1 MNAPTRFENLRA
13 VEPWKFLCVD
23 GVAIVQ
29 MVLPKA
35 NDVIPQHAHS
45 YDHHTLVASGRVRV
59 WADGKHIGDY
69 GEREAILIRAGQKH
83 LIAALEDNSVAYC
96 IHNASREGKVE
107 ILAEHKLG
115 A

>member
-1 MNAPTRFENLRA
+1 MNAPTEFKNIRA
-13 VEPWKFLCVD
+13 VDPWQMLCCD

-35 NDVIPQHAHS
+35 NDVIPQHAHA
-45 YDHHTLVASGRVRV
+45 YDHHTLVARGRVRV
-59 WADGKHIGDY
+59 WADGRNIGEY
-69 GEREAILIRAGQKH
+69 GEREAVLIRAGQKH
-83 LIAALEDNSVAYC
+83 LIVALEDNSVAYC